1 MLSHI
6 SKTMGWPFTIVY
18 LALIAGALYFTFVT
32 VPERLNSNDWPQV
45 TGEVTKSEVTQRTR
59 RHKNGK
65 TIKVYSAKVHYQYT
79 TDGKPY
85 NNQSVML
92 ADRQEAN
99 IQAAIEKQYPVGK
112 KFNVYYNPENPSDAV
127 LEPGLTTDHIITG
140 LFLLVSIFAMAFAL
154 YRNAARRKR

>member
-112 KFNVYYNPENPSDAV
+112 KFNVYYNPEKPAEST
-127 LEPGLTTDHIITG
+127 LRTG
-140 LFLLVSIFAMAFAL
+140 LKEDMIYVTLLLIACFVVMTYTWLS
-154 YRNAARRKR
+154 KQ